1 MKILVYIQQ
10 ENGKINPI
18 STEALVGAQ
27 KIIEKIGGSVSAV
40 TFNSEAGNHLTSYN
54 LQDIILIE
62 DDQLNEFNPLFYVK
76 AIESVIE
83 SESPDVVIL
92 GHSYEARDWVP
103 RLSARLDIPLISDC
117 IGFNNDN
124 NEGLTFTRS
133 TYQGKLN
140 SDISINSSKYIISF
154 QSGSFRVD
162 DISLGNSIIKKM
174 DVDFST
180 IPNIIVPENKFQE
193 TAQAVDL
200 TQAEVIISI
209 GRGIGNEENIEMA
222 RELTSL
228 LNGELASSRP
238 VVDSGWLESA
248 RQVGSSGQTVSPKLY
263 FAIGISGAIQHMVG
277 MKSSK
282 NIVAINKDKNA
293 PIFESSDYGIVGDIF
308 EVVPK
313 LIETLKNN

>member
-1 MKILVYIQQ
+1 MKIIVYIQQ

-18 STEALVGAQ
+18 SLESLSGAQ
-27 KIIEKIGGSVSAV
+27 KIIAKVGGSISAV
-40 TFNSEAGNHLTSYN
+40 TFNNSTAEQLTNYN
-54 LQDIILIE
+54 INDIILVE
-62 DDQLNEFNPLFYVK
+62 NEQLNQFNPLFYVK
-76 AIESVIE
+76 AFEHIADLEE
-83 SESPDVVIL
+83 PDIIIL
-92 GHSYEARDWVP
+92 GHSYEARDWIP

-117 IGFNNDN
+117 IGFNNN
-124 NEGLTFTRS
+124 SNLSFSRS
-133 TYQGKLN
+133 IYQGKLN

-154 QSGSFRVD
+154 QSGSFRSD
-162 DISLGNSIIKKM
+162 DIDSGNSSIRKHDIDLSSLNNTII
-174 DVDFST
+174 
-180 IPNIIVPENKFQE
+180 PEDKFQE

-222 RELTSL
+222 KELTSL

-238 VVDSGWLESA
+238 VVDSGWLESS

-293 PIFESSDYGIVGDIF
+293 PIFEISDYGIVDDIF
-308 EVVPK
+308 EIIPK
-313 LIETLKNN
+313 LIESLKNS

>member
-1 MKILVYIQQ
+1 MKIIVYIQQ

-18 STEALVGAQ
+18 SLESLSGAQ
-27 KIIEKIGGSVSAV
+27 KIIAKTGGSISAV
-40 TFNSEAGNHLTSYN
+40 TFNNSTAEQLTNYN
-54 LQDIILIE
+54 INDIILIE
-62 DDQLNEFNPLFYVK
+62 NEKLNQFNPLFHVK
-76 AIESVIE
+76 AFEHIADLEK
-83 SESPDVVIL
+83 PDIIIL
-92 GHSYEARDWVP
+92 GHSYEARDWIP

-117 IGFNNDN
+117 IGFNNN
-124 NEGLTFTRS
+124 NSNLSFSRS
-133 TYQGKLN
+133 IYQGKLN

-154 QSGSFRVD
+154 QSGSFRSD
-162 DISLGNSIIKKM
+162 DIDSGSSSIRKHDI
-174 DVDFST
+174 DLSSVSNT
-180 IPNIIVPENKFQE
+180 IVPEDKFQE

-200 TQAEVIISI
+200 SQAEVIISI
-209 GRGIGNEENIEMA
+209 GRGIGSEENIEIA

-238 VVDSGWLESA
+238 VVDSGWLESS

-293 PIFESSDYGIVGDIF
+293 PIFEISDYGIVDDIF
-308 EVVPK
+308 EVIPK
-313 LIETLKNN
+313 LIESLKNS

>member
-1 MKILVYIQQ
+1 MKIIVYIQQ

-18 STEALVGAQ
+18 SLESLSGAQ
-27 KIIEKIGGSVSAV
+27 KIIAKVGGSISAV
-40 TFNSEAGNHLTSYN
+40 TFNNSTAKQLTNYN
-54 LQDIILIE
+54 INDIILIE
-62 DDQLNEFNPLFYVK
+62 NEQLNQFNPLFYVK
-76 AIESVIE
+76 AFEHIADLEE
-83 SESPDVVIL
+83 PDMIIL

-117 IGFNNDN
+117 IGFNNN
-124 NEGLTFTRS
+124 NGNLSFSRS
-133 TYQGKLN
+133 IYQGKLN

-154 QSGSFRVD
+154 QSGSFRSD
-162 DISLGNSIIKKM
+162 DIDSGNSSIKKH
-174 DVDFST
+174 DVDLSSLNNT
-180 IPNIIVPENKFQE
+180 IVPEDKFQE

-222 RELTSL
+222 RELTSM

-238 VVDSGWLESA
+238 VVDSGWLESS

-293 PIFESSDYGIVGDIF
+293 PIFEISDYGIVDDIF
-308 EVVPK
+308 EVIPK
-313 LIETLKNN
+313 LIESLKNS